1 LLVDTAKSWGGSM
14 RSSHLAG
21 GAAFGAIAFVLSVI
35 DPAWGQSVDVQN
47 KVKAFGAGTETRTL
61 QHGVVVTPRSSVPG
75 PGPAHT
81 NIHIFVPNGVTAQ
94 VEPLSSG
101 LFFETPAS
109 LACVYHLVPRSGGC
123 NPTLVTANASGG
135 SRAIA
140 VVDAFDAPNV
150 AADLGSYSNEFG
162 LPAVTSSNFEKVYAC
177 AWSGVGPPPPSI
189 CSGSQPEYDSGW
201 ELEESLDTQM
211 AHAMAPS
218 AKVFLVEAQ
227 SSSLSDLTA
236 AELKAAY
243 LVAQAGGGEVSNSWG
258 APEFV
263 GETAGDVFFSTPGVV
278 YFASTGDS
286 PGTNYPSVSPNVV
299 AVGGTSLS
307 RNPLTGAFIGEA
319 TWSLAGGGPSTY
331 EARPPYQNS
340 VSRIVGASRGVPD
353 VAVVANP
360 VTGVWTYVSAQGGW
374 LIVGG
379 TSVGSPF
386 VAAVVNNVG
395 HFSLSTAVELS
406 MTYNDPDYSHFSD
419 IKDGTCGPHEGYFAT
434 TGWDFCAGLGSPRVK
449 GGFVADK

>member
-1 LLVDTAKSWGGSM
+1 M
-14 RSSHLAG
+14 RSSRPAG
-21 GAAFGAIAFVLSVI
+21 NAAFGAIAFVLWLI
-35 DPAWGQSVDVQN
+35 GPASGQRVDIQN

-61 QHGVVVTPRSSVPG
+61 AHGVVVTPGSSVPG
-75 PGPAHT
+75 SGPAHT
-81 NIHIFVPNGVTAQ
+81 NVHIFVPNGVAPQ
-94 VEPLSSG
+94 VNPLTSG

-109 LACVYHLVPRSGGC
+109 LACVYRLVPRSGEC
-123 NPTLVTANASGG
+123 NPAVVTANASGG

-140 VVDAFDAPNV
+140 VVDAFDAPNA
-150 AADLGSYSNEFG
+150 AADLGAYSNEFG
-162 LPAVTSSNFEKVYAC
+162 LPAVTWSNFEKVYAC
-177 AWSGVGPPPPSI
+177 AWSGAGLPPPPT
-189 CSGSQPEYDSGW
+189 CSGTQPEYDSGW

-211 AHAMAPS
+211 AHAMAPA
-218 AKVFLVEAQ
+218 AKVYLVEAQ
-227 SSSLSDLTA
+227 SSSIGDLVA

-258 APEFV
+258 TPEFL
-263 GETAGDVFFSTPGVV
+263 GETAGDAFFSTPGVV

-286 PGTNYPSVSPNVV
+286 PGTTYPSVSPNVV

-331 EARPPYQNS
+331 ETRPAYQNS

-353 VAVVANP
+353 IAAVANP
-360 VTGVWTYVSAQGGW
+360 VTGVWIYVSAQGGW

-379 TSVGSPF
+379 TSVGSPL
-386 VAAVVNNVG
+386 VAAVVNNEG
-395 HFSLSTAVELS
+395 HFSLSTAAELS
-406 MTYNDPDYSHFSD
+406 MTYNDPNHSHFSD
-419 IKDGTCGPHEGYFAT
+419 IKDGTCGLHEGYFAA